1 MLFSENAAWFLS
13 TIERFVFY
21 NSGKDNGRSLPV
33 NIICIDSDSAALRQL
48 TRQTRSLMPNAVVH
62 GCEEPDEVTCLA
74 ANEGCDVL
82 LVNTDL
88 GTKHTDGFMLAEKI
102 QKIIPCVNIIFI
114 TGRAEEKYAVEAYRL
129 HASGYL
135 KKPFQTEQLQKEFAN
150 LRYKTV

>member
-1 MLFSENAAWFLS
+1 M
-13 TIERFVFY
+13 
-21 NSGKDNGRSLPV
+21 
-33 NIICIDSDSAALRQL
+33 NIICIDGDLASLRRL
-48 TRQTRSLMPNAVVH
+48 TRQTRSLMPGAVVH

-88 GTKHTDGFMLAEKI
+88 SAKHTDGFMLAEKI
-102 QKIIPCVNIIFI
+102 QKINPCVNIIFI

-135 KKPFQTEQLQKEFAN
+135 KKPFQTEQLEKEFAN
-150 LRYKTV
+150 LRYPVAVH

>member
-1 MLFSENAAWFLS
+1 LLFSENAAWFLS

-62 GCEEPDEVTCLA
+62 GCE
-74 ANEGCDVL
+74 
-82 LVNTDL
+82 VNTDL

-150 LRYKTV
+150 LRYPVTIH

>member
-1 MLFSENAAWFLS
+1 M
-13 TIERFVFY
+13 
-21 NSGKDNGRSLPV
+21 

-74 ANEGCDVL
+74 AKEGCDVL

-88 GTKHTDGFMLAEKI
+88 GTKHTDGFMLAEKM

-150 LRYKTV
+150 LRYPVTIH

>member
-1 MLFSENAAWFLS
+1 
-13 TIERFVFY
+13 
-21 NSGKDNGRSLPV
+21 
-33 NIICIDSDSAALRQL
+33 
-48 TRQTRSLMPNAVVH
+48 MPNAVVH